1 MLKADSNTSYPS
13 LFKSVG
19 VAPKQFVDPK
29 KIITDPSAKLLQEA
43 DELIKGLTE
52 EIEEDDEEDS
62 EKENEND
69 FNLFGNDIDESEID
83 ESQINN
89 GAPED

>member
-1 MLKADSNTSYPS
+1 MLKSDSNTSYPS

-52 EIEEDDEEDS
+52 EIEEEDS